1 MFVVGQ
7 VKEITDIRVL
17 YDKEVEDLK
26 TAIAEMSANY
36 SKLQVQY
43 CVICHVNCDV
53 FRRVD
58 PSTS

>member
-1 MFVVGQ
+1 MAK

-43 CVICHVNCDV
+43 FTICRVNCDV